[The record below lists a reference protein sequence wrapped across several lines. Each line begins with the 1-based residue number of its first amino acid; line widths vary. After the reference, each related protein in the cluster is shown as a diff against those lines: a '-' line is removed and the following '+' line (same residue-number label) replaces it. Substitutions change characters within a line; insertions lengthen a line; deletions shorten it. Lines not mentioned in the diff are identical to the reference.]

1 MRAPIPF
8 RQFAMVRSR
17 TEDHIT
23 EEDRRE
29 TRKVRKKEGDRNRK
43 MCIAIGCPSRGQR
56 GWCQG
61 YCKKCAPKNG
71 RSRPVEVQ
79 KQKKVKVK
87 NEVKRMAETA
97 GAEKQEP
104 KVMAET
110 SKKRRVQIG
119 DKKSKANPDDT
130 SKVVMPR
137 RKNSKP
143 NAKALQCARKADDL
157 KPALE
162 RPPGNHAFL
171 EALRT
176 TAHHVRAENEGVIEK
191 AEDAGGKRWSKEVVI
206 VRKLPPITQPTMER
220 EGQRRMG
227 CRHVKALR
235 HRMGNYPDSS
245 YVTPLRR
252 PTGGM
257 RTPGGPQELA
267 ELPIEMIMS
276 M

>member
-1 MRAPIPF
+1 MNA
-8 RQFAMVRSR
+8 
-17 TEDHIT
+17 
-23 EEDRRE
+23 
-29 TRKVRKKEGDRNRK
+29 
-43 MCIAIGCPSRGQR
+43 QR
-56 GWCQG
+56 
-61 YCKKCAPKNG
+61 
-71 RSRPVEVQ
+71 EVQ

-191 AEDAGGKRWSKEVVI
+191 AEDAGGKRWSKEVVF

-220 EGQRRMG
+220 EGQRRMMQRRLG
-227 CRHVKALR
+227 RNIVV
-235 HRMGNYPDSS
+235 PDDR
-245 YVTPLRR
+245 LQFA
-252 PTGGM
+252 M
-257 RTPGGPQELA
+257 ELA
-267 ELPIEMIMS
+267 ALPFEEIMS